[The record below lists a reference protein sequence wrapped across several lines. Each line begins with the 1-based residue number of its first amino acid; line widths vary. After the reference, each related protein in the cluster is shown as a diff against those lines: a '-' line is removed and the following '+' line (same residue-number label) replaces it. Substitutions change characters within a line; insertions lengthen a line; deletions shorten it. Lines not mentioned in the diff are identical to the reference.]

1 MSSQY
6 CKTSLLLVIL
16 TLIAK
21 SEVAEFDVSKD
32 SDMSDFCRVD
42 QVEKDRIL
50 LLLVWLYAPSVLVTF
65 DTETEKR

>member
-21 SEVAEFDVSKD
+21 SEVAELDVTKD

-65 DTETEKR
+65 DTETEMR